1 MNVSQIENNL
11 HDVPLPSLERLSLAV
26 SREMTA
32 RCLSKK
38 TTDALIAD
46 IATRYGLNSAQL
58 KGDRGPNSIS
68 VIRAAA
74 YDLVHRERPHMSLPM
89 IGRAFGGRDHTTV
102 LSGIRKHRDRMA
114 WADILIWLG
123 SDK

>member
-46 IATRYGLNSAQL
+46 IATRYGLTSEQL
-58 KGDRGPNSIS
+58 KGDRGPNPISI
-68 VIRAAA
+68 IRAAA

-123 SDK
+123 SDQ

>member
-1 MNVSQIENNL
+1 MNVSQIESNL

-46 IATRYGLNSAQL
+46 IATRYGLTSAQL
-58 KGDRGPNSIS
+58 KGDRGPNPIS

-123 SDK
+123 SDR